1 MARVESQDT
10 RAIAASPSHLAASA
24 FRDGQ
29 ALPNRACAI
38 HKGPE
43 GGDVATTV
51 DTETRQEVVPR
62 SRTNLREESGRR
74 GYDLVRQLFTTLE
87 GDRIVPVFLGILTDA
102 VARTY

>member
-51 DTETRQEVVPR
+51 AETRQEVVPR

>member
-1 MARVESQDT
+1 M
-10 RAIAASPSHLAASA
+10 
-24 FRDGQ
+24 
-29 ALPNRACAI
+29 
-38 HKGPE
+38 
-43 GGDVATTV
+43 
-51 DTETRQEVVPR
+51 PR